1 MAERKKIREVFTVF
15 IRETKYFLEYL
26 AAETA
31 LWLISLM
38 DLKQASDF
46 GAYLFKKI
54 GMKLSATDRARKN
67 LAMIFPEKTEDQREQ
82 ITSETWENLGRMI
95 GENPIFLKMKEQE
108 LEKHFNIIN
117 IDNLLKFKGKRAL
130 FFTAHM
136 ANWEIARR
144 MVDFKG
150 INLHAVYRK
159 VNNPRIEKMISELRG
174 NIGIPMIPKGKYG
187 AKLLIEAIKQEKQIV
202 MLLDQKMNDG
212 IKIDF
217 LGKPAMTASA
227 IASLALKYDCPII
240 PIQIIRKDKYYF
252 DMIFHPKLEL
262 TNKNIEAIMQEI
274 NDIIGDWVKQNPG
287 QWLWL
292 HRRWV
297 EEDVS

>member
-1 MAERKKIREVFTVF
+1 MAERRKIKESFTIF
-15 IRETKYFLEYL
+15 IREAKYLFEYIL
-26 AAETA
+26 AQA
-31 LWLISLM
+31 SLKLLNLM
-38 DLKQASDF
+38 NLRQASDF

-54 GMKLSATDRARKN
+54 GMNLSATNRAKKN
-67 LAMIFPEKTEDQREQ
+67 LLMIFPQKTTAEREQ
-82 ITSETWENLGRMI
+82 IAIDTWENLGRMV
-95 GENPIFLKMKEQE
+95 GENPIFLKMNEQE

-136 ANWEIARR
+136 ANWEIARK
-144 MVDFKG
+144 MVEFKG

-159 VNNPRIEKMISELRG
+159 VNNPRIERMISQLRG

-217 LGKPAMTASA
+217 LGKPAMTAPA

-240 PIQIIRKDKYYF
+240 PIQIIRKDKYHF
-252 DMIFHPKLEL
+252 DMIFHPQLDL
-262 TNKNIEAIMQEI
+262 NNKNIEVIMQEI
-274 NDIIGDWVKQNPG
+274 NDIMGEWVKQNPG